1 MGPLAEAH
9 NSPALRNPTQTK
21 QMKTPSL
28 KSLALALVAGT
39 ALTAAIVPAQAQ
51 NTAHGPA
58 SLILTFQNPGG
69 TTGSDQTI
77 TVAINDASFFR
88 DAELGSFFDISVSGL
103 GASLSSTFGATW
115 YEQPTLWMGVAGVRG
130 SGSITGN
137 TTLTGDPQMTQ
148 YFSRRRDSIGTA
160 GVANSSQ
167 PVINL
172 NAQTGITSG
181 INQVKGTLEQNG
193 QSPILVRP
201 TSTSFID
208 ENLPFTAPGVQ
219 NAAYTQIGGGV
230 QGNFGEGSFGSLGGA
245 GATELALDLYRVQY
259 RNNIAGQSG
268 FGEPTNTGKFLGTIT
283 INQSGGLGYV
293 TAVPEPST
301 IAMAIAFVAGVAGT
315 AIARRRRNAK
325 A

>member
-1 MGPLAEAH
+1 M
-9 NSPALRNPTQTK
+9 RNPNKKTNP
-21 QMKTPSL
+21 MKTPSL

-39 ALTAAIVPAQAQ
+39 ALTAITPAQAQ

-58 SLILTFQNPGG
+58 SLIVTFQNPGG
-69 TTGSDQTI
+69 LVGSDQTI
-77 TVAINDASFFR
+77 TVAINDASYFR
-88 DAELGSFFDISVSGL
+88 DAALGSFFDISVAGL
-103 GASLSSTFGATW
+103 GMSLASTFGAAW

-130 SGSITGN
+130 SGAITGN
-137 TTLTGDPQMTQ
+137 TTLTGDPQQTQ
-148 YFSRRRDSIGTA
+148 YFSRQRSSIGAA
-160 GVANSSQ
+160 GVANSVQ

-208 ENLPFTAPGVQ
+208 ENLPFTSPGVQ

-230 QGNFGEGSFGSLGGA
+230 QDNFGEGSFGSLSGA

-259 RNNIAGQSG
+259 RNNITGQSG
-268 FGEPTNTGKFLGTIT
+268 FGEPINRGKFLGTIS
-283 INQSGGLGYV
+283 INQSGGLGYITAGSI

-301 IAMAIAFVAGVAGT
+301 VAWAVAFVAGVAGT